1 MSMLR
6 NPAVK
11 PTLATILTRR
21 SPRTPNLF
29 LSTCKA
35 AGLCQSHHLHGSI
48 IVEKYQFTYANDA
61 LRASL
66 PSEGAERFR
75 AIEGVMSSA
84 TTLIDKTK

>member
-1 MSMLR
+1 MSMLG

-21 SPRTPNLF
+21 SPRAPNLF

-35 AGLCQSHHLHGSI
+35 AGLCQAHHLHGSI